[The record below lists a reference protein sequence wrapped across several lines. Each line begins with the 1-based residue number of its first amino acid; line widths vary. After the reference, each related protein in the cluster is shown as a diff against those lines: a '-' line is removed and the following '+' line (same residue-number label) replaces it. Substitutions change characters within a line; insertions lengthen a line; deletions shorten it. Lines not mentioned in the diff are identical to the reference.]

1 MFTINIY
8 LRFALIA
15 VFLGGGIVLSFIYG
29 FWYALLPILIGL
41 VFLAGYIAFGTVISS
56 GQLAQ
61 TEDFEA
67 AEKRLNLTIWPK
79 WLYSTNRAMYYLMK
93 SSFEMQKNNHNKA
106 EEYLDEAAKV
116 KLNTD
121 NEKAMIE
128 FQLAGIA
135 AKKNNYNRLKIHMK
149 NIKALNITEPTLKE
163 QIKEFEKLLGQS
175 GNPRATNM
183 ARKSG
188 HGSYRPGGKRR
199 RPKMR

>member
-15 VFLGGGIVLSFIYG
+15 LFLGGGIILAFMYG
-29 FWYALLPILIGL
+29 FWYAFFPILVGL
-41 VFLAGYIAFGTVISS
+41 VFLVGYFAFGTVISS

-61 TEDFEA
+61 TQDYAA
-67 AEKRLNLTIWPK
+67 AEKRLDLTFKPN

-93 SSFEMQKNNHNKA
+93 SSFEMHKNNHQAA
-106 EEYLDEAAKV
+106 EDYLEEAAKV

-135 AKKNNYNRLKIHMK
+135 AKKNNFNKVKIHMK
-149 NIKALNITEPTLKE
+149 NLKGLNITEPALKG
-163 QIKEFEKLLGQS
+163 QIKEFESMLGKA
-175 GNPRATNM
+175 GNPRSAGL

-188 HGSYRPGGKRR
+188 QATYRPGGKRR